1 MKLITRLEQRDWQ
14 RHQVFLI
21 GFVGIIVT
29 AATDYI
35 TGYELGFSI
44 FYVLPLS
51 FVVWFAGRTS
61 GVLAAAIS
69 ALLWLTVDIAS
80 GHVYSHPLIP
90 IWNAFIRGSFFVL
103 IVVLLSEIK
112 IAHEK
117 ERKLARFDNLTGAVN
132 ARYFYELLK
141 VEMERSE
148 RYRHPFSIAYID
160 LDNFKQ
166 VNDRNGHL
174 VGDQVLQTVV
184 QKAQT
189 HLRKTDIVGRLGG
202 DEFVLLLP
210 ETDQPQAQAVMS
222 KLREQLLAAMQ
233 SADLP
238 VTFSIGVI
246 TCQKPPAHP
255 QLLLKA
261 ADALMYQVKHHAKN
275 DIRYDYFSPAP

>member
-1 MKLITRLEQRDWQ
+1 MKLITKLAQRNWQ
-14 RHQVFLI
+14 YHQVLLI

-29 AATDYI
+29 GLTDYL

-44 FYVLPLS
+44 FYVLPLA
-51 FVVWFAGRTS
+51 FIVWFGSRNL
-61 GVLAAAIS
+61 GLVAAVIS
-69 ALLWLTVDIAS
+69 AVLWLTVDIAS

-90 IWNAFIRGSFFVL
+90 IWNAFIRGGFFVL

-132 ARYFYELLK
+132 ARYFYELLTI
-141 VEMERSE
+141 EIERSE

-166 VNDRNGHL
+166 VNDQNGHL
-174 VGDQVLQTVV
+174 VGDRVLQTVV
-184 QKAQT
+184 QTAQS

-222 KLREQLLAAMQ
+222 KLREQLLSAMQ
-233 SADLP
+233 SADWP

-246 TCQKPPAHP
+246 TCQKPPTHP

-275 DIRYDYFSPAP
+275 DIRYDYFPPAP

>member
-1 MKLITRLEQRDWQ
+1 MKLITKLAQRNWQ
-14 RHQVFLI
+14 YHQVLLI

-29 AATDYI
+29 GLTDYL

-44 FYVLPLS
+44 FYVLPLA
-51 FVVWFAGRTS
+51 FIVWFGSRNL
-61 GVLAAAIS
+61 GLVAAVIS
-69 ALLWLTVDIAS
+69 AVLWLTVDIAS

-90 IWNAFIRGSFFVL
+90 IWNAFIRGGFFVL

-132 ARYFYELLK
+132 ARYFYELLTI
-141 VEMERSE
+141 EIERSE

-166 VNDRNGHL
+166 VNDQNGHL
-174 VGDQVLQTVV
+174 VGDRVLQTVV
-184 QKAQT
+184 QTAQS

-222 KLREQLLAAMQ
+222 KLREQLLSAMQ
-233 SADLP
+233 SADWP

-246 TCQKPPAHP
+246 TCQKPPTHP

-275 DIRYDYFSPAP
+275 DIRYDYFPPVP

>member
-1 MKLITRLEQRDWQ
+1 MKLITKLAQRNWQ
-14 RHQVFLI
+14 YHQVLLI

-29 AATDYI
+29 GLTDYL

-44 FYVLPLS
+44 FYVLPLA
-51 FVVWFAGRTS
+51 FIVWFGSRNL
-61 GVLAAAIS
+61 GLVAAVIS
-69 ALLWLTVDIAS
+69 AVLWLTVDIAS

-90 IWNAFIRGSFFVL
+90 IWNAFIRGVFFVL

-132 ARYFYELLK
+132 ARYFYELLTI
-141 VEMERSE
+141 EIERSE

-166 VNDRNGHL
+166 VNDQNGHL
-174 VGDQVLQTVV
+174 VGDRVLQTVV
-184 QKAQT
+184 QTAQS

-222 KLREQLLAAMQ
+222 KLREQLLLAMQ
-233 SADLP
+233 SADWP

-246 TCQKPPAHP
+246 TCQKPPTHP

-275 DIRYDYFSPAP
+275 DIRYDYFPPAP

>member
-1 MKLITRLEQRDWQ
+1 MHWLKRLQE
-14 RHQVFLI
+14 RHWRKAEPVV
-21 GFVGIIVT
+21 VGYLGIAGT
-29 AATDYI
+29 ALVDYL

-44 FYVLPLS
+44 FYVLPLA
-51 FVVWFAGRTS
+51 FIVWFGSRNL
-61 GVLAAAIS
+61 GLVAAVIS
-69 ALLWLTVDIAS
+69 AVLWLTVDIAS

-90 IWNAFIRGSFFVL
+90 IWNAFIRGGFFVL

-117 ERKLARFDNLTGAVN
+117 ERRLARFDNLTGAVN
-132 ARYFYELLK
+132 ARYFYELLTI
-141 VEMERSE
+141 EIERSE

-166 VNDRNGHL
+166 VNDQNGHL
-174 VGDQVLQTVV
+174 VGDRVLQTVV
-184 QKAQT
+184 QTAQS

-222 KLREQLLAAMQ
+222 KLREQLLSAMQ
-233 SADLP
+233 SADWP

-246 TCQKPPAHP
+246 TCQKPPTHP

-275 DIRYDYFSPAP
+275 DIRYDYFPPVP

>member
-1 MKLITRLEQRDWQ
+1 MKLITKLAQRNWQ
-14 RHQVFLI
+14 YHQVLLI

-29 AATDYI
+29 GLTDYL

-44 FYVLPLS
+44 FYVLPLA
-51 FVVWFAGRTS
+51 FIVWFGSRNL
-61 GVLAAAIS
+61 GLVAAVIS
-69 ALLWLTVDIAS
+69 AVLWLTVDIAS

-90 IWNAFIRGSFFVL
+90 IWNAFIRGGFFVL

-132 ARYFYELLK
+132 ARYFYELLTI
-141 VEMERSE
+141 EIERSE

-166 VNDRNGHL
+166 VNDQNGHL
-174 VGDQVLQTVV
+174 VGDRVLQTVV
-184 QKAQT
+184 QTAQS

-222 KLREQLLAAMQ
+222 KLREQLLLAMQ
-233 SADLP
+233 SADWP

-246 TCQKPPAHP
+246 TCQKPPTHP

-275 DIRYDYFSPAP
+275 DIRYDYFPPVP

>member
-1 MKLITRLEQRDWQ
+1 MKLITKLAQRNWQ
-14 RHQVFLI
+14 YHQVLLI

-29 AATDYI
+29 GLTDYL

-44 FYVLPLS
+44 FYVLPLA
-51 FVVWFAGRTS
+51 FIVWFGSRNL
-61 GVLAAAIS
+61 GLVAAVIS
-69 ALLWLTVDIAS
+69 AVLWLTVDIAS

-90 IWNAFIRGSFFVL
+90 IWNAFIRGGFFVL

-132 ARYFYELLK
+132 ARYFYELLTI
-141 VEMERSE
+141 EIERSE

-166 VNDRNGHL
+166 VNDQNGHL
-174 VGDQVLQTVV
+174 VGDRVLQTVV
-184 QKAQT
+184 QTAQS

-222 KLREQLLAAMQ
+222 KLREQLLLAMQ
-233 SADLP
+233 SADWP

-246 TCQKPPAHP
+246 TCQKPPTHP

-275 DIRYDYFSPAP
+275 DIRYDYFPPAP